1 MKTTMITKAMM
12 AVVFAIA
19 SVLTVNAAEPTKI
32 TNVEMDN
39 DRIAAKVVYE
49 QDGNFLTPEYRFEF
63 KYNDKG
69 QVVEKKSMKW
79 NGSGWTNYYCMSV
92 TYTSTEAL
100 IDYSLWNQKKKE
112 FVLTQKYVYT
122 LDEAGNFLALH
133 SYKKDVTGW
142 ELNGEIDNEILLAN
156 R

>member
-12 AVVFAIA
+12 AVVFAMA
-19 SVLTVNAAEPTKI
+19 SVMTMNAAQPIKI

-39 DRIAAKVVYE
+39 ERIAAKVVYE

-69 QVVEKKSMKW
+69 QVAEKKGLKW
-79 NGSGWTNYYCMSV
+79 NGSSWTNYYLMTV
-92 TYTSTEAL
+92 TYTDAEAH
-100 IDYSLWNQKKKE
+100 IDYALWNKDKKE
-112 FVLTQKYVYT
+112 FIATQKYVYT

-133 SYKKDVTGW
+133 SYKKKVTGW
-142 ELNGEIDNEILLAN
+142 CLNNEINTKVLLAN

>member
-1 MKTTMITKAMM
+1 MKTTMIAKAMV
-12 AVVFAIA
+12 AIVFAMA
-19 SVLTVNAAEPTKI
+19 SVWTVNAAEPVKV

-69 QVVEKKSMKW
+69 QVTEKKGMKW
-79 NGSGWTNYYCMSV
+79 NGSDWTNYYCMKV
-92 TYTSTEAL
+92 TYTDMEAH
-100 IDYSLWNQKKKE
+100 IDYSLWNKNKKE
-112 FVLTQKYVYT
+112 FVPTQKYVYT
-122 LDEAGNFLALH
+122 LDEAGHFLAFH
-133 SYKKDVTGW
+133 SYKKNTTGW
-142 ELNGEIDNEILLAN
+142 ELCSEIGKGVLLAT

>member
-1 MKTTMITKAMM
+1 MKTTMITTAMM
-12 AVVFAIA
+12 TVVFAIA

-39 DRIAAKVVYE
+39 DRVSAKVIYE

-69 QVVEKKSMKW
+69 QIAEKKSMKW
-79 NGSGWTNYYCMSV
+79 NGSSWTNYYCMTV
-92 TYTSTEAL
+92 TYTDTEAH
-100 IDYSLWNQKKKE
+100 IDYSLWNKDKKE
-112 FVLTQKYVYT
+112 FIPTQKYVYT
-122 LDEAGNFLALH
+122 LDEAGKFLAFH
-133 SYKKDVTGW
+133 SYKKNTTGW
-142 ELNGEIDNEILLAN
+142 DLNTTINNEVLLAK

>member
-63 KYNDKG
+63 KYNGKG

-100 IDYSLWNQKKKE
+100 IDRKS
-112 FVLTQKYVYT
+112 VV
-122 LDEAGNFLALH
+122 
-133 SYKKDVTGW
+133 
-142 ELNGEIDNEILLAN
+142 
-156 R
+156 